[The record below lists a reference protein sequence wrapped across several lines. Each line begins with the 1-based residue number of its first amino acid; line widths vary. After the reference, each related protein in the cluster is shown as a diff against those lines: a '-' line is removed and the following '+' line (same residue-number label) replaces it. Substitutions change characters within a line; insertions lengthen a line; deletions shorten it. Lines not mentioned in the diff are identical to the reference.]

1 MYGAQMAT
9 FIDEG
14 DDLQPDEFDT
24 FEEEDK
30 VEEPEEETPEPQ
42 EDDIPEK
49 YKNKSVKDIVRM
61 HQEAE
66 RAMGKQGS
74 EVGELRRIVDDFVKT
89 QTVTNK
95 APDVEEEIDFF
106 SDPDKAIAR
115 AIEKH
120 PKIKQAEQYSKQMV
134 KAEALA
140 NLKQAHPD
148 FQEVLQDGGFG
159 EWIGKSNVR
168 KELFS
173 RADQG
178 YDFDAAHEL
187 LSTWKERKQVVTN
200 TVNAEKSTRSNAIKS
215 ASMGSYQGSGESSKK
230 TYRRADIIELMQRN
244 PDRYQAMQPEIMK
257 AYAEGRVK

>member
-1 MYGAQMAT
+1 MAT

-14 DDLQPDEFDT
+14 DEPLEPDE
-24 FEEEDK
+24 EEYSSIDDGL
-30 VEEPEEETPEPQ
+30 EEAPEPTLNSN
-42 EDDIPEK
+42 EDEIPEK

-66 RAMGKQGS
+66 KAMGKQGS

-106 SDPDKAIAR
+106 SDPDKAIAQ
-115 AIEKH
+115 AIDKH
-120 PKIKQAEQYSKQMV
+120 PKIKQAEQYTAQMR

-148 FQEVLQDGGFG
+148 FETVLQDGGFS

-173 RADQG
+173 RADQR
-178 YDFDAAHEL
+178 YDFEAAHEL
-187 LSTWKERKQVVTN
+187 LSTWKERSQVVTN
-200 TVNAEKSTRSNAIKS
+200 AVTAEKATRSNAIKA
-215 ASMGSYQGSGESSKK
+215 ASTGSYKGSGESSKK
-230 TYRRADIIELMQRN
+230 VYRRSDIIELMQRN
-244 PDRYQAMQPEIMK
+244 PDRYQALQPEIMK

>member
-1 MYGAQMAT
+1 MYGEQMAT
-9 FIDEG
+9 FIDESN
-14 DDLQPDEFDT
+14 DEQQEEFDS
-24 FEEEDK
+24 FEEEDE
-30 VEEPEEETPEPQ
+30 VEEPEEDTPEPE
-42 EDDIPEK
+42 EDDLPEK

-66 RAMGKQGS
+66 KAMGKQGS

-106 SDPDKAIAR
+106 SDPDKAIAK
-115 AIEKH
+115 AIDKH
-120 PKIKQAEQYSKQMV
+120 PKIKQAEQYTAQLR

-148 FQEVLQDGGFG
+148 FETVLQDGGFS

-173 RADQG
+173 RADQR
-178 YDFDAAHEL
+178 YDFEAAHEL

-200 TVNAEKSTRSNAIKS
+200 TVNAEKATRSNAIKS
-215 ASMGSYQGSGESSKK
+215 ASTGSYKGSGESSKK
-230 TYRRADIIELMQRN
+230 VYRRSDIIELMQRN
-244 PDRYQAMQPEIMK
+244 PDRYQALQPEIMK